1 MGRTEEPNTNRTIV
15 LLQVPATY
23 VLVLLF
29 IAARDLA
36 TGARIDQESFGPGL
50 MTVMALVMLLTQQA
64 QLWGVRR
71 IMRNRAAKGDV
82 SAGRSQA

>member
-29 IAARDLA
+29 ITARDVA
-36 TGARIDQESFGPGL
+36 TGTRIDQESFGPGL

-71 IMRNRAAKGDV
+71 IMRNCAAKDD
-82 SAGRSQA
+82 ANGRSSEA